1 MSDFTQAQVMKQWL
15 EQDGT
20 KLFLHGLKKYR
31 LKYLNVIAENNNN
44 FSVNQEKLQHELG
57 KISGI
62 QFMIG
67 WIESM
72 QRVEEENKNNKTKL
86 VNEDLNDFVEL
97 CKNDILTL
105 IE

>member
-1 MSDFTQAQVMKQWL
+1 MSELTQAQILKQWL

-31 LKYLNVIAENNNN
+31 LKYLDVLARNNTLGNADN
-44 FSVNQEKLQHELG
+44 LQHDLG
-57 KISGI
+57 NLAGI
-62 QFMIG
+62 KFIVDL
-67 WIESM
+67 IESM
-72 QRVEEENKNNKTKL
+72 QSIEEENKNKNDKTKL
-86 VNEDLNDFVEL
+86 PNEDLNDFVEL

>member
-1 MSDFTQAQVMKQWL
+1 MSDFTQTQLLKQWL

-31 LKYLNVIAENNNN
+31 LKFLDALARNNTLGN
-44 FSVNQEKLQHELG
+44 NQELLQHELG
-57 KISGI
+57 KIDGI
-62 QFMIG
+62 GFMINL
-67 WIESM
+67 IESM
-72 QRVEEENKNNKTKL
+72 QNVEEENKNSNTKQA
-86 VNEDLNDFVEL
+86 NEDLNDFVEL

>member
-1 MSDFTQAQVMKQWL
+1 MSDFTQAQLLKQWL

-31 LKYLNVIAENNNN
+31 LKYLDVFAKNNTLGNA
-44 FSVNQEKLQHELG
+44 EKLQHDLG
-57 KISGI
+57 NLAGI
-62 QFMIG
+62 KFI
-67 WIESM
+67 IDLVESM
-72 QRVEEENKNNKTKL
+72 QAIEEENKNNKT
-86 VNEDLNDFVEL
+86 NEDLNDFVEL